1 MGNYIFSS
9 YEEPVVKSY
18 CINSYADCNL
28 AIERIE
34 KNNGIDY
41 ANYRR
46 DLFYKRHKNY
56 PKFSRGW
63 YSSKILW

>member
-9 YEEPVVKSY
+9 YEETPAVKSY

-34 KNNGIDY
+34 KHTDGDIIIHYKIID
-41 ANYRR
+41 
-46 DLFYKRHKNY
+46 
-56 PKFSRGW
+56 
-63 YSSKILW
+63 